1 MTASNQSAMDVLI
14 AKYTDKIDTITENQ
28 RTDDA
33 IPPAAAAL
41 ICGLLEGV
49 IEDLKLFGT
58 DLQRYVPST
67 RVSYGGGIFDGDE
80 YHDPIMAKLSDGGYV
95 RYDEVVSKK

>member
-1 MTASNQSAMDVLI
+1 MTTSNQSAMDVLI
-14 AKYTDKIDTITENQ
+14 AKYTDKIAIITKNQ
-28 RTDDA
+28 LTDNA
-33 IPPAAAAL
+33 LPAAAAAL

-80 YHDPIMAKLSDGGYV
+80 YHDPIMAECSDGGYV

>member
-1 MTASNQSAMDVLI
+1 MTTSEIDKLI
-14 AKYTDKIDTITENQ
+14 KKYIDRINLITIDQ

-33 IPPAAAAL
+33 LPPKAAAL
-41 ICGLLEGV
+41 ICGVLEGV

-67 RVSYGGGIFDGDE
+67 RVSYGGGIYDGDE
-80 YHDPIMAKLSDGGYV
+80 YHDPIMVERSDGGYV